1 MKIRYGI
8 NINYIIFNEIIIIMT
23 HNFMRKPMRFR
34 IRNFSFD
41 RTRTQHKSLL
51 FACLHAIHKNYP
63 LRHIMF

>member
-8 NINYIIFNEIIIIMT
+8 NNNYLIFNEIIIIMT

-41 RTRTQHKSLL
+41 RTRT
-51 FACLHAIHKNYP
+51 
-63 LRHIMF
+63 